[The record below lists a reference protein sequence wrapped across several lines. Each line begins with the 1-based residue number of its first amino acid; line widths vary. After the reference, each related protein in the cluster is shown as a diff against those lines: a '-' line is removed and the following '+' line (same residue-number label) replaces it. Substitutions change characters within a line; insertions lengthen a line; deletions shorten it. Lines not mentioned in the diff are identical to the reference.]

1 MSRLK
6 TASQSRVMSSTKNK
20 QSRVARRSSSKMAK
34 FFEPTEWYA
43 EQLVEG
49 GDVSEPNELYENS

>member
-1 MSRLK
+1 MSG
-6 TASQSRVMSSTKNK
+6 TKNK

-34 FFEPTEWYA
+34 FFEPTELYA